1 MASISIDDLADTLAE
16 ELAAYSQEVT
26 DDLKKEVKQVAKE
39 MVTQLKATSPFDSGD
54 YASGWTSTTESE
66 GRNTVQVRVYNRKKP
81 TLTHLLENGHAKVSG
96 GRVEGKAH
104 IGPAEQVAE
113 KRLENKVVV
122 MVK

>member
-1 MASISIDDLADTLAE
+1 MDISIDDLADTLAE
-16 ELAAYSQEVT
+16 ELAGYSQEVT
-26 DDLKKEVKQVAKE
+26 DDLKREVKQVAKE
-39 MVTQLKATSPFDSGD
+39 MVSELKATSPRDSGD

-81 TLTHLLENGHAKVSG
+81 TLTHLLENGHAKVNG

-104 IGPAEQVAE
+104 IGPAEQAAE

>member
-1 MASISIDDLADTLAE
+1 MDISIDDLADTLAE
-16 ELAAYSQEVT
+16 ELAGYSQEVT
-26 DDLKKEVKQVAKE
+26 DDLKREVKQVAKE
-39 MVTQLKATSPFDSGD
+39 MVAELKATSPRDSGD

-81 TLTHLLENGHAKVSG
+81 TLTHLLENGHAKVNG

-104 IGPAEQVAE
+104 IGPAEQASE

>member
-1 MASISIDDLADTLAE
+1 MDISIDDLADTLAE
-16 ELAAYSQEVT
+16 ELAGYSQEVT
-26 DDLKKEVKQVAKE
+26 DDLKREVKQVAKE
-39 MVTQLKATSPFDSGD
+39 MVAELKATSPRDSGD

-81 TLTHLLENGHAKVSG
+81 TLTHLLENGHAKVNG

-104 IGPAEQVAE
+104 IGPAEQAAE

>member
-1 MASISIDDLADTLAE
+1 MDISIDDLADTLAE
-16 ELAAYSQEVT
+16 ELAGYSQEVT
-26 DDLKKEVKQVAKE
+26 DDLKREVKQVAKK
-39 MVTQLKATSPFDSGD
+39 MVAELKATSPRNSGD

-66 GRNTVQVRVYNRKKP
+66 GRNTVQVRVYNRRKP
-81 TLTHLLENGHAKVSG
+81 TLTNLLENGHAKVNG

-104 IGPAEQVAE
+104 IGPAEQAAE

>member
-1 MASISIDDLADTLAE
+1 MDISIDDLADTLAE
-16 ELAAYSQEVT
+16 ELAGYSQEVT
-26 DDLKKEVKQVAKE
+26 DDLKREVKQVAKE
-39 MVTQLKATSPFDSGD
+39 MVSELKATSPRDSGD

-66 GRNTVQVRVYNRKKP
+66 GRNTVQVRVYNRKQP
-81 TLTHLLENGHAKVSG
+81 TLTHLLENGHAKVNG

-104 IGPAEQVAE
+104 IGPAEQTAE

>member
-1 MASISIDDLADTLAE
+1 MDISIDDLADTLAE
-16 ELAAYSQEVT
+16 ELAGYSQEVT
-26 DDLKKEVKQVAKE
+26 DDLKREVKQVAKE
-39 MVTQLKATSPFDSGD
+39 MVAELKATSPFDSGD

-81 TLTHLLENGHAKVSG
+81 TLTHLLENGHAKVNG

-104 IGPAEQVAE
+104 IGPAEQAAE

>member
-1 MASISIDDLADTLAE
+1 MDISIDDLADTLAE
-16 ELAAYSQEVT
+16 ELAGYSQEVT
-26 DDLKKEVKQVAKE
+26 DDLKREVKQVAKE
-39 MVTQLKATSPFDSGD
+39 MVAELKATSPRDSGD

-66 GRNTVQVRVYNRKKP
+66 GRNTVQVRVHNRKKP
-81 TLTHLLENGHAKVSG
+81 TLTHLLENGHAKVNG

-104 IGPAEQVAE
+104 IGPAEQAAE

>member
-1 MASISIDDLADTLAE
+1 MDISIDDLADTLAE

-39 MVTQLKATSPFDSGD
+39 MVAELKATSPHDSGD

-81 TLTHLLENGHAKVSG
+81 TLTHLLENGHAKVNG
-96 GRVEGKAH
+96 GRVEGKTH
-104 IGPAEQVAE
+104 IGPAEQAAE

>member
-1 MASISIDDLADTLAE
+1 MDISIDDLADTLAE
-16 ELAAYSQEVT
+16 ELAGYSQEVT
-26 DDLKKEVKQVAKE
+26 DDLKREVKQVAKE
-39 MVTQLKATSPFDSGD
+39 MVAELKATSLRDSGD

-81 TLTHLLENGHAKVSG
+81 TLTHLLENGHAKVNG

-104 IGPAEQVAE
+104 IGPAEQAAE

>member
-1 MASISIDDLADTLAE
+1 MDISIDDLADTLAE

-26 DDLKKEVKQVAKE
+26 DDLKQEVKQVAKE
-39 MVTQLKATSPFDSGD
+39 MVAELKATSPFDSGD

-66 GRNTVQVRVYNRKKP
+66 GHNTVQVRVHNRKKP
-81 TLTHLLENGHAKVSG
+81 TLTQLLENGHAKVNG

-104 IGPAEQVAE
+104 IGPAEQAAE

>member
-1 MASISIDDLADTLAE
+1 MDISIDDLADTLAE
-16 ELAAYSQEVT
+16 ELAGYSQEVT

-39 MVTQLKATSPFDSGD
+39 MVAELKATSPRDSGD
-54 YASGWTSTTESE
+54 YASGWTSTTERE

-81 TLTHLLENGHAKVSG
+81 TLTHPLENGHAKVNG

-104 IGPAEQVAE
+104 IGPAEQAAE

>member
-1 MASISIDDLADTLAE
+1 MDISIDDLADTLAE

-26 DDLKKEVKQVAKE
+26 DDLKREVKQTAKE
-39 MVTQLKATSPFDSGD
+39 MVTQLKATSPFDSSD

-81 TLTHLLENGHAKVSG
+81 TLTHLLENGHAKVNG

-104 IGPAEQVAE
+104 IGPAEQAAE

>member
-1 MASISIDDLADTLAE
+1 MDISIDDLADTLAE
-16 ELAAYSQEVT
+16 ELAGYSQEVT
-26 DDLKKEVKQVAKE
+26 DDLKREVKQVAKE
-39 MVTQLKATSPFDSGD
+39 MVAELKATSPRDSGD

-66 GRNTVQVRVYNRKKP
+66 GRNTVQVRVYNRRKP
-81 TLTHLLENGHAKVSG
+81 TLTNLLENGHAKVNG

-104 IGPAEQVAE
+104 IGPAEQAAE

>member
-1 MASISIDDLADTLAE
+1 MDISIDDLADTLAE
-16 ELAAYSQEVT
+16 ELAGYSQEVT
-26 DDLKKEVKQVAKE
+26 DDLKREVKQVAKE
-39 MVTQLKATSPFDSGD
+39 MVAELKAHSPRDSGD

-81 TLTHLLENGHAKVSG
+81 TLTHLLENGHAKVNG

-104 IGPAEQVAE
+104 IGPAEQAAE

>member
-1 MASISIDDLADTLAE
+1 MDISIDDLADTLAE

-26 DDLKKEVKQVAKE
+26 DDLKQEVKQVAKE
-39 MVTQLKATSPFDSGD
+39 MVAELKATSPFDSGD

-81 TLTHLLENGHAKVSG
+81 TLTHLLENGHAKVNG

-104 IGPAEQVAE
+104 IGPAEQTAE

>member
-1 MASISIDDLADTLAE
+1 MDISIDDLADTLAE
-16 ELAAYSQEVT
+16 ELAGYSQEVT
-26 DDLKKEVKQVAKE
+26 DDLKREVKQVAKE
-39 MVTQLKATSPFDSGD
+39 MVSELKATSPRDSGD

-81 TLTHLLENGHAKVSG
+81 TLTHLLENGHAKVNG

-104 IGPAEQVAE
+104 IGPAEQTAE